1 MYPIEVQY
9 VCCYI
14 FPVAYPG
21 VGLSG
26 PRPDQPEIMT
36 KILASNCYLKSK
48 SKSKISL
55 KILPLLFK

>member
-36 KILASNCYLKSK
+36 KSYLKSK